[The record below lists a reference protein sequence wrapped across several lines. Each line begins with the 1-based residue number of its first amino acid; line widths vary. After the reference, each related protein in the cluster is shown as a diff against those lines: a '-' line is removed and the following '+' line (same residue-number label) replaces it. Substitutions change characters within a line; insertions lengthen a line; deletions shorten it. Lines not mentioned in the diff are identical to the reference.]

1 MEELRLSLKDGEWPF
16 TYIDHNREIVRAI
29 VLDGAGRYYFTRIDR
44 DDDFGKLCTIETSGG
59 GVEPG
64 EDLHSAIRRE
74 LREEL
79 GAETEVLC
87 KIGVVEDDYNLIH
100 RHNIQHYF
108 LCRATAFGE
117 KSLTQEEVETLH
129 LSTLRLTYEEA
140 VAEYKKRLSQYAK
153 VDIVELKEERVT
165 DENDSSQISRAL
177 EPEADKILA
186 KMAKDSLKIALCV
199 EGKEYSSEGLAEL
212 IKGGMD
218 ATGKIT
224 LVIGSSH
231 GLSPRVKAAAD
242 VRLSF
247 SKLTFPHQLM
257 RVILLEAVYRSF
269 TIINGKSYHK

>member
-1 MEELRLSLKDGEWPF
+1 MQARLLPCLFLCPNAAVLRAGEREGDKRALYTAAGCDMLVAERNGKEEYTMEELKLSLKDGEWPF

-79 GAETEVLC
+79 GAEAEVLC

-129 LSTLRLTYEEA
+129 LSTLCLTYEEA
-140 VAEYKKRLSQYAK
+140 VAEYHRCATTQLGRLLAARELPVVHRAK
-153 VDIVELKEERVT
+153 EL
-165 DENDSSQISRAL
+165 
-177 EPEADKILA
+177 
-186 KMAKDSLKIALCV
+186 IAL
-199 EGKEYSSEGLAEL
+199 LAAE
-212 IKGGMD
+212 
-218 ATGKIT
+218 
-224 LVIGSSH
+224 
-231 GLSPRVKAAAD
+231 
-242 VRLSF
+242 
-247 SKLTFPHQLM
+247 
-257 RVILLEAVYRSF
+257 
-269 TIINGKSYHK
+269 

>member
-1 MEELRLSLKDGEWPF
+1 MGMVTLITVGTLK
-16 TYIDHNREIVRAI
+16 
-29 VLDGAGRYYFTRIDR
+29 
-44 DDDFGKLCTIETSGG
+44 
-59 GVEPG
+59 
-64 EDLHSAIRRE
+64 EDYL
-74 LREEL
+74 
-79 GAETEVLC
+79 
-87 KIGVVEDDYNLIH
+87 K
-100 RHNIQHYF
+100 
-108 LCRATAFGE
+108 
-117 KSLTQEEVETLH
+117 
-129 LSTLRLTYEEA
+129 EA

-153 VDIVELKEERVT
+153 VDIVELKEERVA

-218 ATGKIT
+218 ATGQIT

-247 SKLTFPHQLM
+247 SKLTCPHQLM